1 MWATPYS
8 SSPDCVFADRADPA
22 SIEDLNG
29 YIISVMGKPPDFVL
43 EVASRST
50 GRRDYT
56 VKREGYATLGI
67 REYWRF
73 DYTGGRFHDAPL
85 AGDKLVDGVYVP
97 IDIAH
102 EPDGRHW
109 GYSEAL
115 GLELWWDGGMLR
127 FRDPATGEFLPG
139 PAEFDEALRS
149 EREGAEVR
157 ARGPRVRAPG
167 PRVRGAP
174 SRVRGAPSRRSRSSP
189 RTSRSRTPTPA
200 RAIGARGRVGPVL
213 SSPRPYTQGQGTLR
227 YGSSTGSLPCSM
239 NDFKPLRQRAHLTGV
254 NQLA

>member
-1 MWATPYS
+1 MTTRGAPVQPRIRDYS
-8 SSPDCVFADRADPA
+8 HIEPLPDPPREPDMQQNRRLVPAEGALMAYFQSRKDVVVCGQGYIIENVGDPVQFFPDCVFAYGVNPD
-22 SIEDLNG
+22 SIDDLNG
-29 YIISVMGKPPDFVL
+29 YIIEVTGKPPDFVL

-56 VKREGYATLGI
+56 VKREGYAALGV

-85 AGDKLVDGVYVP
+85 AGDKLVDGAYVP
-97 IDIAH
+97 IEIAH

-139 PAEFDEALRS
+139 PEEFDEALKS
-149 EREGAEVR
+149 ERAAREFAESR
-157 ARGPRVRAPG
+157 AEFAERRAAEEAAA
-167 PRVRGAP
+167 REQAEAEIQRL
-174 SRVRGAPSRRSRSSP
+174 REQL
-189 RTSRSRTPTPA
+189 A
-200 RAIGARGRVGPVL
+200 RA
-213 SSPRPYTQGQGTLR
+213 
-227 YGSSTGSLPCSM
+227 
-239 NDFKPLRQRAHLTGV
+239 DE
-254 NQLA
+254 